1 MAPFLFWKFS
11 PSDTCVRWGCGLAN
25 CSSTDRTGFGRFKK
39 LVNVRNDAESKQN
52 QLVPEHTLTIV
63 AVRGLANLL
72 CLVVLILESSSMG
85 PAPTIAKIAKDE
97 HTLCLYQTC
106 VNCEPPRLR
115 RVEFDQMPPHTLDC
129 SMVELPEAMPCPEC
143 CIAEFTVWRPVFT
156 PTHYSGGLPLGLAGP
171 YSCLRL
177 SSSGQG

>member
-1 MAPFLFWKFS
+1 MHVSTGRREMIVVWFGV
-11 PSDTCVRWGCGLAN
+11 PS
-25 CSSTDRTGFGRFKK
+25 
-39 LVNVRNDAESKQN
+39 DAESRQN

-63 AVRGLANLL
+63 AVRGLANLF

-115 RVEFDQMPPHTLDC
+115 RVEFDQMPPHTLNC
-129 SMVELPEAMPCPEC
+129 SMVEMPSAMPCPEC
-143 CIAEFTVWRPVFT
+143 CIADFTVWRPVFN
-156 PTHYSGGLPLGLAGP
+156 PTEYGGKLPAGLAGP
-171 YSCLRL
+171 CSYLHL
-177 SSSGQG
+177 SALGQG